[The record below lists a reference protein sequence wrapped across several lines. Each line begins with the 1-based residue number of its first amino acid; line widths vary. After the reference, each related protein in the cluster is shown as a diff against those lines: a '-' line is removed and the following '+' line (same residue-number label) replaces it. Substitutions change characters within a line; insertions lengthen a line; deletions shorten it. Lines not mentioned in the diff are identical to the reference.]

1 MNRLGF
7 FASVGVNL
15 VFLPTFISTWLLD
28 TLLLASYIVQDLIP
42 ATGDGEVLISTPI
55 FSFARFSGVA
65 VDNLIM
71 AHLDLSEGAENNIM
85 FFKAKQ
91 RNMLFLSHAWEDFEF
106 TKWLALKLASEGYGV
121 WSDVTQLLGGENW
134 PKEINEALQSRTCRF
149 LFVLSKYSNTRP
161 DPLGELETARKVMKR
176 EGFENFIKPL
186 KVDDILRDEVDYR
199 LQEIQTISFEKS
211 WAEGLSNLLDLLSKE
226 VIPKNDLFS
235 PDSVN
240 EWWKKYGTDSSKI
253 LSIPEDL
260 SSNQFS
266 ILSYP
271 DRIYAHFVNEKPKLR
286 GLLKYPVI
294 THGEYLLSFTEA
306 AALEREEGLKS
317 RIIESIPFSVEE
329 VLNGSDQLIRD
340 SNVGEYYFKKLLN
353 QVFDRGVMNKGLASY
368 QLSSGW
374 CYYFHEGVLDNGTI
388 RYRDSGRLN
397 SRIKLWGKH
406 YEENWHWAL
415 RARVMLE
422 PEPIYSILAHIL
434 VTNDKGVSSA
444 PKGVYKSWRNDT
456 WRDRLR
462 ASFVH
467 LAEDDPQIVFE
478 LGSESE
484 LRVSTYSTAYV
495 SSVSYEEPKEVTGED
510 E

>member
-260 SSNQFS
+260 SSNQF
-266 ILSYP
+266 
-271 DRIYAHFVNEKPKLR
+271 
-286 GLLKYPVI
+286 
-294 THGEYLLSFTEA
+294 
-306 AALEREEGLKS
+306 
-317 RIIESIPFSVEE
+317 
-329 VLNGSDQLIRD
+329 
-340 SNVGEYYFKKLLN
+340 
-353 QVFDRGVMNKGLASY
+353 
-368 QLSSGW
+368 
-374 CYYFHEGVLDNGTI
+374 
-388 RYRDSGRLN
+388 
-397 SRIKLWGKH
+397 
-406 YEENWHWAL
+406 
-415 RARVMLE
+415 
-422 PEPIYSILAHIL
+422 
-434 VTNDKGVSSA
+434 
-444 PKGVYKSWRNDT
+444 
-456 WRDRLR
+456 
-462 ASFVH
+462 
-467 LAEDDPQIVFE
+467 
-478 LGSESE
+478 
-484 LRVSTYSTAYV
+484 
-495 SSVSYEEPKEVTGED
+495 
-510 E
+510 